1 MGQKEEVEPQGCNQ
15 RRSKRG
21 KRMVNN
27 NGETME
33 KQETKTKRERQENEE
48 TERHT
53 ERGGDQTNLVTR
65 EMRQI
70 CRGIN

>member
-1 MGQKEEVEPQGCNQ
+1 
-15 RRSKRG
+15 
-21 KRMVNN
+21 MVNN

>member
-1 MGQKEEVEPQGCNQ
+1 
-15 RRSKRG
+15 
-21 KRMVNN
+21 MVNN

-65 EMRQI
+65 GNET
-70 CRGIN
+70 NL